1 MEAMIRIVF
10 ILLLIGTSYVSS
22 STNNYQIKFYGVP
35 VAEAEIARSDTTF
48 NGRPGTVITFTA
60 ISNKLTNF
68 IFPVDNYYRMVIDND
83 TYNILDF
90 QKRTY
95 QPKVTNTLSTT
106 RTSEAIFYTGT
117 RIEIPGGVFNIFS
130 LLDYISFNDYSN
142 LINNN
147 FILEREG
154 ILYDARLVSES
165 DYLLLDINKRNNE
178 IGAIEFT
185 DIFTWAVFKDNGMR
199 MIWIDKDNNY
209 VTRCVF
215 KINGMNLEAVR
226 IDR

>member
-1 MEAMIRIVF
+1 MACNPLALLPLKWDPNSIV
-10 ILLLIGTSYVSS
+10 SKKS
-22 STNNYQIKFYGVP
+22 
-35 VAEAEIARSDTTF
+35 
-48 NGRPGTVITFTA
+48 
-60 ISNKLTNF
+60 
-68 IFPVDNYYRMVIDND
+68 
-83 TYNILDF
+83 
-90 QKRTY
+90 
-95 QPKVTNTLSTT
+95 
-106 RTSEAIFYTGT
+106 
-117 RIEIPGGVFNIFS
+117 GGVFNIFS

-154 ILYDARLVSES
+154 ILYDARLVDES
-165 DYLLLDINKRNNE
+165 DYLLLEINKRNNE

>member
-1 MEAMIRIVF
+1 MIRIIF
-10 ILLLIGTSYVSS
+10 IQLLICSS
-22 STNNYQIKFYGVP
+22 LVGASTNNYQIKFYGVP

-95 QPKVTNTLSTT
+95 QPNVINTLSTT

-117 RIEIPGGVFNIFS
+117 KIEIPSGVFNIFT
-130 LLDYISFNDYSN
+130 LLDYISYNDYLN

-154 ILYDARLVSES
+154 ILYDAILVDDS

-185 DIFTWAVFKDNGMR
+185 DIFTWAVFKENGKR
-199 MIWIDKDNNY
+199 MIWIDKYNNY
-209 VTRCVF
+209 VERCVF

>member
-1 MEAMIRIVF
+1 MIRIIF
-10 ILLLIGTSYVSS
+10 ILLLISMSLIS
-22 STNNYQIKFYGVP
+22 ASTNNYEIKFYSVP
-35 VAEAEIARSDTTF
+35 VAEAEITRSDTTY

-60 ISNKLTNF
+60 ISNKFTNF

-95 QPKVTNTLSTT
+95 QPNVTNTLSTT
-106 RTSEAIFYTGT
+106 RINETIFYKGT
-117 RIEIPGGVFNIFS
+117 RIDIPSGVFNIFT

-154 ILYDARLVSES
+154 ILYDARLVNDS

-178 IGAIEFT
+178 LGAIEFT
-185 DIFTWAVFKDNGMR
+185 DIFTWAVFKDNGKR

-209 VTRCVF
+209 VKRCVF